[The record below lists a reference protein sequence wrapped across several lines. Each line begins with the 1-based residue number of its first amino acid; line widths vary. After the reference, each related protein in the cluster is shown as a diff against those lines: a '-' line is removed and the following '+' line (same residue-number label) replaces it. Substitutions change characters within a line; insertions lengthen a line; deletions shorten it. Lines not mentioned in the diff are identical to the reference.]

1 MNMATLEPQRTVRR
15 GSAAEVARHAIE
27 LAEQDGVDRK
37 KMILR
42 LTLRDASELKR
53 DPKLATADI
62 SFGGGGMRYLG
73 VLVEQGGVTVS
84 RLDRGGDADATSA
97 APIDPPAKV
106 KAPRKK
112 KAVTAV

>member
-1 MNMATLEPQRTVRR
+1 MTSLEPQRTPRR
-15 GSAAEVARHAIE
+15 GSAAEVARTAIE
-27 LAEQDGVDRK
+27 RAEQDGADRGE
-37 KMILR
+37 MILR

-62 SFGGGGMRYLG
+62 SFGAGGMRYLG

-84 RLDRGGDADATSA
+84 RLDLGGGDAAPP

-112 KAVTAV
+112 KAATAV

>member
-1 MNMATLEPQRTVRR
+1 MIMSTSETQRTVRR
-15 GSAAEVARHAIE
+15 GSAAEVARTAIE

-62 SFGGGGMRYLG
+62 SFGAGGMRYLG

-84 RLDRGGDADATSA
+84 RLDRGTGDDATPA

-106 KAPRKK
+106 KAVRKK
-112 KAVTAV
+112 KAATAV

>member
-1 MNMATLEPQRTVRR
+1 M
-15 GSAAEVARHAIE
+15 ARHAIE
-27 LAEQDGVDRK
+27 AAEHEGVDRK
-37 KMILR
+37 EMILR

-84 RLDRGGDADATSA
+84 RLDTGDAAKPA

-106 KAPRKK
+106 KAVRKK
-112 KAVTAV
+112 KAATAV

>member
-1 MNMATLEPQRTVRR
+1 MTTADPQRAIRR

-27 LAEQDGVDRK
+27 QAEQEGVERA

-62 SFGGGGMRYLG
+62 SFGGGGMRFLG

-84 RLDRGGDADATSA
+84 RLDRGGGEDATA
-97 APIDPPAKV
+97 AEPIDPPPKV
-106 KAPRKK
+106 KAPRRK
-112 KAVTAV
+112 KAATAV

>member
-1 MNMATLEPQRTVRR
+1 MSGPEPERTVRR

-27 LAEQDGVDRK
+27 LAERDGALRSE
-37 KMILR
+37 MILR

-84 RLDRGGDADATSA
+84 RLDRGGGDAEPA
-97 APIDPPAKV
+97 APIDPPPKV
-106 KAPRKK
+106 KATRKK
-112 KAVTAV
+112 KAATAV

>member
-1 MNMATLEPQRTVRR
+1 MTSPDSQRTVRR

-27 LAEQDGVDRK
+27 LAEQDGVERS

-84 RLDRGGDADATSA
+84 RLDRGGDEDAAHA

-112 KAVTAV
+112 KAATAV

>member
-1 MNMATLEPQRTVRR
+1 MSMNAPESNRAARR

-27 LAEQDGVDRK
+27 QAEQDGVDRAE
-37 KMILR
+37 MVLR

-62 SFGGGGMRYLG
+62 SFSEGRMRYLG

-84 RLDRGGDADATSA
+84 RLDRGGADAAAEA
-97 APIDPPAKV
+97 APIDPPPKAKAV
-106 KAPRKK
+106 RKK
-112 KAVTAV
+112 KAATAV